1 MLWLNST
8 HPEILSI
15 VILVYDSKEGG
26 GRAKQE
32 ARAETS
38 IQ

>member
-1 MLWLNST
+1 M
-8 HPEILSI
+8 SI
-15 VILVYDSKEGG
+15 VILVYDSRDGG

-32 ARAETS
+32 ARAETR